1 MIPITGDMLNNI
13 FKVDLVVLEV
23 MGIKEVIKEVIME
36 VNSLFMTLDSKCL
49 EVMDI
54 KEVTMVMGDI
64 MDMEAWVIRKPW
76 EKPWNLHKT
85 KVYLIFLFQTT
96 WTDIF

>member
-1 MIPITGDMLNNI
+1 MIPIAGDMLNNI

-64 MDMEAWVIRKPW
+64 MDMVA
-76 EKPWNLHKT
+76 
-85 KVYLIFLFQTT
+85 
-96 WTDIF
+96 

>member
-49 EVMDI
+49 EVMDN
-54 KEVTMVMGDI
+54 KKVTMVMGDI
-64 MDMEAWVIRKPW
+64 MDMVA
-76 EKPWNLHKT
+76 
-85 KVYLIFLFQTT
+85 
-96 WTDIF
+96 

>member
-64 MDMEAWVIRKPW
+64 MDMEA
-76 EKPWNLHKT
+76 
-85 KVYLIFLFQTT
+85 
-96 WTDIF
+96 

>member
-54 KEVTMVMGDI
+54 KEVTMVMGTS
-64 MDMEAWVIRKPW
+64 W
-76 EKPWNLHKT
+76 
-85 KVYLIFLFQTT
+85 T
-96 WTDIF
+96 WRHE

>member
-1 MIPITGDMLNNI
+1 MIPIAGDMLNNI

-54 KEVTMVMGDI
+54 KEVTMVM
-64 MDMEAWVIRKPW
+64 DMEV
-76 EKPWNLHKT
+76 
-85 KVYLIFLFQTT
+85 
-96 WTDIF
+96 